1 MADREGGQWNVGI
14 KSGSVFLERVS
25 EDGERLIEDTLDGQE
40 ARDLSRLLRK
50 YADKLD
56 DSDLSEQDRSD
67 KDSDESKDDDSE
79 DDEDDDDSGGDDDD
93 EDDGDDEDDEDD
105 EDDDESGRESD

>member
-14 KSGSVFLERVS
+14 KSGAVFLERVS

-56 DSDLSEQDRSD
+56 DSDLSDQDKSD

-79 DDEDDDDSGGDDDD
+79 DD
-93 EDDGDDEDDEDD
+93 
-105 EDDDESGRESD
+105 DDDESGRESD

>member
-14 KSGSVFLERVS
+14 KSGAVFLERVS
-25 EDGERLIEDTLDGQE
+25 EDGERLIEDALDGQE

-56 DSDLSEQDRSD
+56 DSDPSDQDESDEDSD
-67 KDSDESKDDDSE
+67 KSKDDDSE
-79 DDEDDDDSGGDDDD
+79 K
-93 EDDGDDEDDEDD
+93 DDEDDEDD
-105 EDDDESGRESD
+105 ESDN